1 MTTAVQSLVGG
12 RWRDGC
18 GAARTSVNPAR
29 PGEVVAEFSAAG
41 DQDAEDAIAAA
52 NAAAHAWARTP
63 IHERAAVLRRAAD
76 LLDARAEP
84 VGTELTREEGK
95 TRPEGIAE
103 VRRAAEILRF
113 QADEANRDAGEIYAS
128 PRREER
134 ILVVRKPLGVVAIVT
149 PWNFPIA
156 IPAWKIAPALV
167 HGNCVVWKPASLVP
181 LLAYRFAEALVE
193 AGLPAGVLSLL
204 LGPGSTGSYL
214 ARHPGVA
221 AVSFTGSTEIGTELM
236 VTCAG
241 LRKPVQTEMGGK
253 NAAVVLADAD
263 LDVAAEQIV
272 LGAMRSTGQKC
283 TATSRLIVEKPVSD
297 DLLARV
303 RRRLD
308 GLNVGDP
315 LLEET
320 DMGPAAS
327 LDARDSIFAGIDGAV
342 ADGAEV
348 LTGGGRFADER
359 ADAAFVPPTLLRL
372 SSTDPAVWR
381 EEVFG
386 PVLSAVTATSADEAF
401 ALANDSPFGLAASV
415 FTEDLGRAM
424 RAVDE
429 CAVGVL
435 HVNSE
440 TAGADPHVPF
450 GGVKDSGSGPKEQG
464 RAAREFF
471 THTTT
476 VYLRPG
482 ART

>member
-1 MTTAVQSLVGG
+1 MTTTVQSLIGG
-12 RWRDGC
+12 QWQDGR
-18 GAARTSVNPAR
+18 GAARTSVNPAK
-29 PGEVVAEFSAAG
+29 PAEVVAEYSAAG
-41 DQDAEDAIAAA
+41 DEDAENAIRAA
-52 NAAAHAWARTP
+52 NAAAREWSRTP
-63 IHERAAVLRRAAD
+63 IHERAAVLRCAAD
-76 LLDARAEP
+76 LLDARAEAL
-84 VGTELTREEGK
+84 GTELTREEGK
-95 TRPEGIAE
+95 TLPEGVAE

-113 QADEANRDAGEIYAS
+113 QADEANRESGEIYSS
-128 PRREER
+128 PRRGER
-134 ILVVRKPLGVVAIVT
+134 ILVVHRPLGVVAIVT

-181 LLAYRFAEALVE
+181 LLAYRFTEALVD

-214 ARHPGVA
+214 AGHPGVA
-221 AVSFTGSTEIGTELM
+221 AVSFTGSTEVGTELM
-236 VTCAG
+236 VTCAR

-263 LDVAAEQIV
+263 LGVAAEQVV

-283 TATSRLIVEKPVSD
+283 TATSRLIVEEAVAD
-297 DLLARV
+297 DLLDRIG
-303 RRRLD
+303 RRLD
-308 GLNVGDP
+308 GLSVGDP
-315 LLEET
+315 LL
-320 DMGPAAS
+320 DGVDLGPAAS
-327 LDARDSIFAGIDGAV
+327 LDARDSIFADIDRAV
-342 ADGAEV
+342 ADGAKV
-348 LTGGGRFADER
+348 LAGGGRFEDAR

-386 PVLSAVTATSADEAF
+386 PVLATVTAASADQAF
-401 ALANDSPFGLAASV
+401 ALANDSEFGLAGSV
-415 FTEDLGRAM
+415 FTEDLGQVM
-424 RAVDE
+424 RAIDE

-464 RAAREFF
+464 RAARDFF
-471 THTTT
+471 TQTTT

-482 ART
+482 A